1 MSEQDRVTCPFCD
14 AQIHHAQHPALTHQ
28 TGVICPLLGFL
39 FSWEQWAM
47 RPPKKEAPQGKT
59 ILSEVEWLRQMVAAL
74 TIEPEP
80 QHYAVTY
87 PSNISQPEKPEVIYA
102 SREGTAK

>member
-1 MSEQDRVTCPFCD
+1 MSDQITCPFCGRGCN
-14 AQIHHAQHPALTHQ
+14 AIGYHEQGKAHETQCPIGGYTF
-28 TGVICPLLGFL
+28 TG
-39 FSWEQWAM
+39 EQWAM
-47 RPPKKEAPQGKT
+47 RPPKKDAPQGRA

-80 QHYAVTY
+80 KHYAVTY